1 MVIDDTSSSA
11 TSLDISDV
19 GFSGFVISSF
29 GGLILVVGESVGS
42 VVIGRVVVVGFKD
55 VVVVF
60 GKVVNGVGKKGLKVV
75 VGAREVC
82 GGSTIITNWF
92 IVSVVEGATVSTTV
106 VIIVTSITG
115 TVVVGA
121 IVVAVV
127 VGGVDS
133 VIGGHDGSSGSVVV
147 GNMMG
152 IVVVGAS
159 VDVDTTTSV
168 VIVVFV
174 SDIVVVGGLSCIPL
188 YDNTC
193 CMLQTFTSV
202 SVPDTGVEPVYGCL

>member
-1 MVIDDTSSSA
+1 MVIDATSSSA
-11 TSLDISDV
+11 TSLDIPDV

-29 GGLILVVGESVGS
+29 GGLILVVGDSVGP
-42 VVIGRVVVVGFKD
+42 VVIGRVVVDGFKD

-60 GKVVNGVGKKGLKVV
+60 GNVVNGVGKKGLKVV
-75 VGAREVC
+75 IRAREICGTSTVPTVC
-82 GGSTIITNWF
+82 VVVGI
-92 IVSVVEGATVSTTV
+92 VEGATVSTTV
-106 VIIVTSITG
+106 VVVVTLITG

-121 IVVAVV
+121 IVVVVV

-133 VIGGHDGSSGSVVV
+133 VVSGHVGMVSGVVV
-147 GNMMG
+147 VVSG
-152 IVVVGAS
+152 IVVVGGS
-159 VDVDTTTSV
+159 
-168 VIVVFV
+168 
-174 SDIVVVGGLSCIPL
+174 LCIPL